1 MVGYGKCKFV
11 VPGPQKKNLRLAIK
25 GMALAS
31 PEKVWRKRQYS
42 ILCTFCINVLIAVDN
57 LFKKK

>member
-1 MVGYGKCKFV
+1 MGYGKCKFV

-31 PEKVWRKRQYS
+31 SEKALKQEAIFNLVYVLNKRTDW
-42 ILCTFCINVLIAVDN
+42 C
-57 LFKKK
+57 